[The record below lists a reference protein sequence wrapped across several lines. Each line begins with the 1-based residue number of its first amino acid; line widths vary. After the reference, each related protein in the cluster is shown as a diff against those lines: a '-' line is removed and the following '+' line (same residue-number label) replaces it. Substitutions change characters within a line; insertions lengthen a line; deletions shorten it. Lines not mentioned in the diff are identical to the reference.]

1 MEKYSRTWNFN
12 HSVLVVLF
20 TVVAGFLFSSWCS
33 AGASFAISSSS
44 ETTPS
49 VKIISPHKGQQ
60 VPVDSNIIVSGISSP
75 APAADK
81 TYADCA
87 VLVLLDD
94 IKPYQ
99 KAAATGHGGT
109 NDYSTWKYTIT
120 PKYAALKQG
129 QNKITSKVSCIGS
142 FTNFTKFYSVNITG
156 IGATHS
162 VNGQNFQNGVNGSSF
177 GGNGERGGLGGSAK
191 GGIAGSSGNGGNGG
205 IANGGNGGVGGKGGN
220 GGNANGGN
228 VGNGR

>member
-1 MEKYSRTWNFN
+1 MEKYSRTRNFN
-12 HSVLVVLF
+12 HFVLVVLF
-20 TVVAGFLFSSWCS
+20 TIVAGFLFSSWCS

-142 FTNFTKFYSVNITG
+142 STNITKFYSVNVTG
-156 IGATHS
+156 IGATHD
-162 VNGQNFQNGVNGSSF
+162 VNGQNGQNGVNGSSF
-177 GGNGERGGLGGSAK
+177 GGNGERGGLGGSAN

-205 IANGGNGGVGGKGGN
+205 ITNGGNGGVGGKGGN

>member
-1 MEKYSRTWNFN
+1 MQKYSRTWNFN
-12 HSVLVVLF
+12 HSILVVLF
-20 TVVAGFLFSSWCS
+20 TIVAGFLFSSWCS
-33 AGASFAISSSS
+33 TGASFAISSSS

-60 VPVDSNIIVSGISSP
+60 VQVESNIIVSVISSS

-81 TYADCA
+81 TYTDYA

-99 KAAATGHGGT
+99 KAAATGQGGT

-120 PKYAALKQG
+120 PNYAALNQG
-129 QNKITSKVSCIGS
+129 ENKITSKVCCMGN

-156 IGATHS
+156 IGATYS
-162 VNGQNFQNGVNGSSF
+162 VNGQSPKW
-177 GGNGERGGLGGSAK
+177 R
-191 GGIAGSSGNGGNGG
+191 
-205 IANGGNGGVGGKGGN
+205 
-220 GGNANGGN
+220 
-228 VGNGR
+228 

>member
-1 MEKYSRTWNFN
+1 M
-12 HSVLVVLF
+12 
-20 TVVAGFLFSSWCS
+20 
-33 AGASFAISSSS
+33 SSS

-60 VPVDSNIIVSGISSP
+60 VQVESNIIVSVISSS

-81 TYADCA
+81 TFTDCA

-120 PKYAALKQG
+120 PKYAALNQG
-129 QNKITSKVSCIGS
+129 ENKITSKVSCIGN

-162 VNGQNFQNGVNGSSF
+162 VNGEPKMALMFHLLVETVSEEVSEDPLKEAEPVAVEMEEMEALLMEVMAELAERVAMEVMQTAGMLEMGDEEEMIVLIVLQHILF
-177 GGNGERGGLGGSAK
+177 GF
-191 GGIAGSSGNGGNGG
+191 I
-205 IANGGNGGVGGKGGN
+205 
-220 GGNANGGN
+220 
-228 VGNGR
+228 

>member
-12 HSVLVVLF
+12 HSVRGSSPLHNNSRIF
-20 TVVAGFLFSSWCS
+20 FCSWCIT
-33 AGASFAISSSS
+33 GASFAISSSS
-44 ETTPS
+44 ATTPS

-81 TYADCA
+81 TYTDCT

-109 NDYSTWKYTIT
+109 NDYSNLEIY
-120 PKYAALKQG
+120 Y
-129 QNKITSKVSCIGS
+129 
-142 FTNFTKFYSVNITG
+142 YS
-156 IGATHS
+156 
-162 VNGQNFQNGVNGSSF
+162 
-177 GGNGERGGLGGSAK
+177 
-191 GGIAGSSGNGGNGG
+191 
-205 IANGGNGGVGGKGGN
+205 
-220 GGNANGGN
+220 
-228 VGNGR
+228 